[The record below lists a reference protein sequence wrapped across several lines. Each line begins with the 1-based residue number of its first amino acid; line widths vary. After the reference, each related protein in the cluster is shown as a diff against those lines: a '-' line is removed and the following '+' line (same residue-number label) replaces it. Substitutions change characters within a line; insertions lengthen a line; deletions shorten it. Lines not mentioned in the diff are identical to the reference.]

1 MRHMAKIEENRR
13 LEKLYNETKHRF
25 GGGGAQ
31 IDSRTGRYFRYWDC
45 SGSGSM
51 KKYYRGVSN
60 RKVRRKKDEIFSRGM
75 HKKVFDLWWS
85 LY

>member
-31 IDSRTGRYFRYWDC
+31 IDSRTGRYFRRYLLP
-45 SGSGSM
+45 
-51 KKYYRGVSN
+51 
-60 RKVRRKKDEIFSRGM
+60 M
-75 HKKVFDLWWS
+75 HPYFRYICKTLEVWLSTKSTSAML
-85 LY
+85 